1 VVWSFV
7 YLALCRLVQ
16 LVVRLCRSER
26 SKELEILVLRH
37 ELAILRRQPRR
48 VPFRPVDRA
57 MLAALARALPR
68 SAWTSLSVRPAT
80 LLRWH
85 RQLVRRRWTCPHRQP
100 GQPPLDR
107 RLQALVA
114 RLARE
119 NPGWGYRRIVGEL
132 QRLGIAVSASSVRT
146 IVLRHG
152 LPPAPQRDELSWRN
166 FLRQQAATTLACD
179 FFTVG
184 TAWLKR
190 IYVLFFIS
198 LERRR
203 IEFVACTPNLT
214 GAWVAQQARNL
225 LMTLD
230 DPQQPLRFLIHDR
243 DAKFSGGF
251 DHVLRSEGIA
261 VIRTPVRAPNANAHT
276 ERWVGS
282 VRRECLDRL
291 LIFSRRQLEHVLHVY
306 TRHYNQ
312 HRPHRALALRPPEQ
326 ADGDPTPLRARPD
339 LQLNRTD
346 PARRPD
352 PRIQTRSLRSIS
364 FRTHGPHKLF
374 GTSTYSK
381 GSRARAWISD
391 RPGRRQLLARPF
403 RSSPDSLWRIE
414 CASFEPTQPQR
425 VG

>member
-16 LVVRLCRSER
+16 LVVLLCKSER
-26 SKELEILVLRH
+26 SKELEILLLRH

-48 VPFRPVDRA
+48 ARPRPVDRA

-68 SAWTSLSVRPAT
+68 SAWTSLSVSPTT

-85 RQLVRRRWTCPHRQP
+85 HQLVRRRWTYPHRRP
-100 GQPPLDR
+100 GRPPLDR
-107 RLQALVA
+107 RVQALVA

-132 QRLGIAVSASSVRT
+132 QSLGISVSASSVRT
-146 IVLRHG
+146 ILLRRG
-152 LPPAPQRDELSWRN
+152 LPPAPLRDELSWRS

-179 FFTVG
+179 FFTVE

-203 IEFVACTPNLT
+203 IEFVACTANPT

-230 DPQQPLRFLIHDR
+230 DREQPLRFLIHDR
-243 DAKFSGGF
+243 DSKFSGGF
-251 DHVLRSEGIA
+251 DHVFQSEGIA
-261 VIRTPVRAPNANAHT
+261 VIRTPVQAPNANAYA

-291 LIFSRRQLEHVLHVY
+291 LITSRRLLEHVLRTY
-306 TRHYNQ
+306 TRHYNR
-312 HRPHRALALRPPEQ
+312 HRPHRALALCPPEQ
-326 ADGDPTPLRARPD
+326 TDGNPSPLRAPACT
-339 LQLNRTD
+339 QLNRRD
-346 PARRPD
+346 
-352 PRIQTRSLRSIS
+352 
-364 FRTHGPHKLF
+364 
-374 GTSTYSK
+374 
-381 GSRARAWISD
+381 
-391 RPGRRQLLARPF
+391 LLGGLIHEYEYA
-403 RSSPDSLWRIE
+403 
-414 CASFEPTQPQR
+414 A
-425 VG
+425 